1 MKLPL
6 WLWGSHSRRA
16 CPLPVTSDK
25 HIRPQPSPQLG
36 TKLYNLGSA
45 HQKPPAQSVN
55 WKEVKCQ
62 SRHTRDTDAF
72 EPLQWFK
79 LQHLKSRAKQVSGI
93 HWSICKA
100 RLTVSPMTLC
110 LLSFFLLLLF
120 FFFFVAQHVGEGSN
134 RGWDGWMASL
144 TQRTWVWA
152 NPRGQRRIRRPGVLQ
167 FMGLQRVRCDL
178 ASE

>member
-1 MKLPL
+1 MTCKYSYLEVVSPTYPSLRGNHFCIILCFFMQIQAMKLPL

-93 HWSICKA
+93 H
-100 RLTVSPMTLC
+100 
-110 LLSFFLLLLF
+110 
-120 FFFFVAQHVGEGSN
+120 
-134 RGWDGWMASL
+134 
-144 TQRTWVWA
+144 
-152 NPRGQRRIRRPGVLQ
+152 
-167 FMGLQRVRCDL
+167 
-178 ASE
+178 